1 MKNKAILQ
9 ACSFVITGLAL
20 LALAGC
26 NFSSRA
32 EVTPTLD
39 STQAFQTVQANL
51 TEAVARTPSV
61 TPTVPPT
68 ETSAPTATAT
78 TAPVTPTATISAV
91 TATATSAPAS
101 NCDQAS
107 PGSPIDVTIPD
118 DTEMVPGQVF
128 TKTWRL
134 VNAGTCTWNSDYDI
148 VWFSGERMGAPESL
162 PLEGNVAPGETVDI
176 SVDMTAPLEAGTF
189 QSNWKLRNASGQLF
203 GIGAGEGL
211 PFYVRIIVS
220 GTAPTVT
227 VTAGPTATTQP
238 IVSGSAILFP
248 GDRLDLDAVQVNA
261 GGGDLVYNQGETE
274 GSFTLAPLDSALL
287 AVSGGFQP
295 GQEDCRSASLS
306 AAPVEVNTLVA
317 GTYLCYRT
325 SAGNIGWLQYTSLN
339 PDNNRLDLTAS
350 TWISA
355 E

>member
-1 MKNKAILQ
+1 MKGKSIFKVFTILT
-9 ACSFVITGLAL
+9 TGLAL

-32 EVTPTLD
+32 DVTPTLD

-61 TPTVPPT
+61 TPTVPAT
-68 ETSAPTATAT
+68 ETSAPTATNT
-78 TAPVTPTATISAV
+78 PAPATPTATVSSV
-91 TATATSAPAS
+91 TATATTAAAS

-118 DTEMVPGQVF
+118 DTEMAPGQTF

-134 VNAGTCTWNSDYDI
+134 VNAGTCTWSSDYDI
-148 VWFSGERMGAPESL
+148 VWFSGEQMEAPDSVPL
-162 PLEGNVAPGETVDI
+162 PGSVTPGESVDI
-176 SVDMTAPLEAGTF
+176 SVDMTAPTESGTF

-220 GTAPTVT
+220 GSAVT
-227 VTAGPTATTQP
+227 VTATVGPTATSQP
-238 IVSGSAILFP
+238 VVSNSVILFP
-248 GDRLDLDAVQVNA
+248 ADQLDLDSVQVNA
-261 GGGDLVYNQGETE
+261 GGGDLAYDQGEGE
-274 GSFTLAPLDSALL
+274 GSFTLTPLGSALM
-287 AVSGGFQP
+287 AVSGSFQP
-295 GQEDCRSASLS
+295 GEQDCRAASLS
-306 AAPVEVNTLVA
+306 AAAVEVSGLVV

-325 SAGNIGWLQYTSLN
+325 NDGNIGWLQYTSFN
-339 PDNNRLDLTAS
+339 PDNNRLDLTAN
-350 TWISA
+350 TWVSG